1 MTDAW
6 RFIDTGPC
14 GASYNMALDE
24 AIAAAVRKD
33 SAPPTL
39 RLYGWDKPAVSIGC
53 FQRISD
59 VNIDYCIEKKIP
71 IVRRPTG
78 GRAILHNL
86 ELTYSFSAKISYGI
100 FSKGLLDNYKKIS
113 YALSLA
119 LTKCGF
125 SPGIMMDRKTM
136 NYSSPLCF
144 QSTSYGEITINNKK
158 IIGSAQKRWT
168 DGFLQQGSI
177 PYTIDK
183 DEMISVFTLKSTH
196 VAGEAISGLK
206 EIHPELN
213 INRLKNA
220 ISTSFEEIFDT
231 RLIISSPSQ
240 DEVSLAQELEFQ
252 KYLSDQWNFKR

>member
-14 GASYNMALDE
+14 GATYNMALDE
-24 AIAAAVRKD
+24 VIAATVRKD

-39 RLYGWDKPAVSIGC
+39 RLYGWKKPSVSIGC

-59 VNIDYCIEKKIP
+59 VHIDYCIENQIP

-86 ELTYSFSAKISYGI
+86 ELTYSFSAKTLYGI
-100 FSKGLLDNYKKIS
+100 FSKGLLDSYKKIS

-125 SPGIMMDRKTM
+125 SPGIMMDRKTP

-168 DGFLQQGSI
+168 EGFLQQGSI

-183 DEMISVFTLKSTH
+183 DEMIRVFRLNPTH
-196 VAGEAISGLK
+196 VIGEAIIGLK
-206 EIHPELN
+206 EILPELN

-220 ISTSFEEIFDT
+220 IFTSFEEIFDT

-240 DEVSLAQELEFQ
+240 KEVSLAQELEFQ
-252 KYLSDQWNFKR
+252 KYLSNEWNFKR